1 MVAPSIRSL
10 IAEGCES
17 TNPFR
22 CTACVG
28 RKINLNGTIIPFTL
42 ISQNKRYYYTYM
54 DDMKFMSVDELQ
66 AALGKQLQELRI
78 AKNLNQITTAE
89 KAGISEKALRNLEA
103 GRGSSI
109 ETLVRVLKALDS
121 LDGLRLLAPKPSVSP
136 LALLRHSETA
146 RRRVRHSSNEANKG

>member
-1 MVAPSIRSL
+1 MPVMLTFCR
-10 IAEGCES
+10 
-17 TNPFR
+17 
-22 CTACVG
+22 
-28 RKINLNGTIIPFTL
+28 
-42 ISQNKRYYYTYM
+42 KRYYYT
-54 DDMKFMSVDELQ
+54 DMADMSFMSPDELQ

-78 AKNLNQITTAE
+78 AKNLDQITTAE

-136 LALLRHSETA
+136 LALLRNSETA
-146 RRRVRHSSNEANKG
+146 RRRVRRSRSEANQG

>member
-1 MVAPSIRSL
+1 M
-10 IAEGCES
+10 ED
-17 TNPFR
+17 
-22 CTACVG
+22 
-28 RKINLNGTIIPFTL
+28 
-42 ISQNKRYYYTYM
+42 IS
-54 DDMKFMSVDELQ
+54 FMSPDELQ
-66 AALGKQLQELRI
+66 VALGKQLQELRI

-146 RRRVRHSSNEANKG
+146 RRRVRRSSIEANQR